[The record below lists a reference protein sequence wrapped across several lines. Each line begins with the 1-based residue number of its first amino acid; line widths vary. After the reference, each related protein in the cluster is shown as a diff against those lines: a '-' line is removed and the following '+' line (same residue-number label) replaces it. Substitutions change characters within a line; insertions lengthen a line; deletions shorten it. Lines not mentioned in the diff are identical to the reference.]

1 MRTDD
6 DLMAAVRAGDQAAFE
21 TLFERY
27 REPIWRFFRR
37 RLTDAELAAD
47 LSQEVFVAVLRGSQ
61 RYEPRSSFRS
71 YLFGIAFNQ
80 LAAARR
86 QRSSTS
92 TTEAW
97 QLQSRTTPDPDDA
110 LWVRQALAGLDDG
123 EREILMLREYDGMTY
138 DDIAAL
144 TGVPLGT
151 VRSRLF
157 RAREALRQ
165 KLAGHAV
172 GQTAQGVTT

>member
-6 DLMAAVRAGDQAAFE
+6 DLMAAVRAGDQTAFE

-27 REPIWRFFRR
+27 REPVWRFFRR

-61 RYEPRSSFRS
+61 RYEPRASFRS

-86 QRSSTS
+86 QSSS
-92 TTEAW
+92 
-97 QLQSRTTPDPDDA
+97 SRPIEPWRHESPAAPDPDNA

-138 DDIAAL
+138 EDIAAL
-144 TGVPLGT
+144 TGVPIGT

-157 RAREALRQ
+157 RAREALRE
-165 KLAGHAV
+165 KLVGQVV
-172 GQTAQGVTT
+172 GQTAEGVTT

>member
-21 TLFERY
+21 TLFDRY
-27 REPIWRFFRR
+27 RNPVWRFFRR

-47 LSQEVFVAVLRGSQ
+47 LSQEVFVAVFRGAG
-61 RYEPRSSFRS
+61 RYEPRASFRS

-86 QRSSTS
+86 QRVPSG
-92 TTEAW
+92 EVEQW
-97 QLQSRTTPDPDDA
+97 QDKAAGAGGDPDDG
-110 LWVRQALAGLDDG
+110 LWVRQALAGLDAE

-138 DDIAAL
+138 DEIAEL
-144 TGVPLGT
+144 TGVPIGT

-157 RAREALRQ
+157 RARQALRE
-165 KLAGHAV
+165 KLV
-172 GQTAQGVTT
+172 GQAAEQGVTT